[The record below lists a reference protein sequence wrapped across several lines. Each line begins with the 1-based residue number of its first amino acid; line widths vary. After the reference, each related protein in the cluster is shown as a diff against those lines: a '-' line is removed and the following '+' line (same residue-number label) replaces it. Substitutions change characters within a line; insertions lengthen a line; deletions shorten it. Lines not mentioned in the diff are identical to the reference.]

1 MKRLL
6 ILACLAC
13 LLMLCVAP
21 VMGIREN
28 FQNWTNG
35 SMISGGA
42 ITLYNTTESGTSISA
57 YNFWTI
63 LENAAAAPS
72 SYMAFDVLNANSC
85 GGSVMMYDSSRTQI
99 GTIGYG
105 VSSGGRNEL
114 KIIGGTPTMYYN
126 GAPYSTTSIITVNP
140 SYFRIWDGCYGGVSH
155 QIDNVVIGEDDH
167 HIVGSLPTN
176 WTIIRDFISSASNG
190 IYAGYSPTSLT
201 PWVLK
206 NSNYFYIDADTDS
219 LDDVTTETFQ
229 ISYVPTGTVV
239 NSTIIN
245 SSVPRHQIRYYLSQ
259 WLDTSTVPDGQYA
272 ACFEGSSVCDYF
284 WILSNGGQ
292 IVFDKSSYNLGDTGT
307 MTWYLS
313 SGYIDVSTYDYTYKL
328 VDVYGN
334 ALASGVTAVSNTDT
348 TGTAT
353 ITFSDSTYDPG
364 VVYAEMIATGK
375 IDGVEHILGYT
386 AITLV
391 DYVMFSGYVNNAENS
406 TVISGANINMTQG
419 SRVASVTSGSTGNY
433 TASGNFLTGT
443 AILVNATAAN
453 FRQYTYTFTPAAAKT
468 ISLNI
473 SLVPSSPVT
482 NGVGIG
488 GVAREKVYGRPIEGA
503 TVYVNN
509 NTYAETHTET
519 TSMTGWYLCDA
530 GSSCTLTSTRLYNI
544 WGKRL
549 GYNVSANYTAVAP

>member
-6 ILACLAC
+6 IL
-13 LLMLCVAP
+13 LCVLLLCIAP

-28 FQNWTNG
+28 FQNYTNG
-35 SMISGGA
+35 SLLSGGNPLLYDA
-42 ITLYNTTESGTSISA
+42 STGTVLTFITIGKSSINRDPIPSTYFA
-57 YNFWTI
+57 WTKI
-63 LENAAAAPS
+63 GGATVTIHLLDS
-72 SYMAFDVLNANSC
+72 SYM
-85 GGSVMMYDSSRTQI
+85 QI
-99 GTIGYG
+99 Y
-105 VSSGGRNEL
+105 S
-114 KIIGGTPTMYYN
+114 
-126 GAPYSTTSIITVNP
+126 YSTVVAGRFEVKVVGGVPYVYADNALKATGMVMAQNP
-140 SYFRIWDGCYGGVSH
+140 SYLKLSSGDGGWYYDD
-155 QIDNVVIGEDDH
+155 IIIGDIDH
-167 HIVGSLPTN
+167 HVVGALPSN
-176 WTIIRDFISSASNG
+176 WTVLRDFLNPAANG
-190 IYAGYSPTSLT
+190 IYAGYNTTSLM

-219 LDDVTTETFQ
+219 LDSATSEVFQ
-229 ISYVPTGTVV
+229 ISNVATGTVV
-239 NSTIIN
+239 NSTTID
-245 SSVPRHQIRYYLSQ
+245 STVPRHQIRYYLSQ

-292 IVFDKSSYNLGDTGT
+292 IVFDKPSYNLGDTGT

-313 SGYIDVSTYDYTYKL
+313 TGYIDVSTYDYTYKL

-334 ALASGVTAVSNTDT
+334 TLASGVTAVSNTDT

-375 IDGVEHILGYT
+375 TDDVEHMLGYS

-391 DYVMFSGYVNNAENS
+391 DYVQFNGYVNNAENS

-530 GSSCTLTSTRLYNI
+530 GSSCTLTPTRLYNI
-544 WGKRL
+544 WGQKT
-549 GYNVSANYTAVAP
+549 GYNVSANYTQVAP

>member
-1 MKRLL
+1 
-6 ILACLAC
+6 
-13 LLMLCVAP
+13 
-21 VMGIREN
+21 MGVREN
-28 FQNWTNG
+28 FQNWTNESIATG
-35 SMISGGA
+35 TVGMYNVTSGA
-42 ITLYNTTESGTSISA
+42 IGAGSTAATKHDFRNVYPTPFTYAAWDGTYTHEIR
-57 YNFWTI
+57 
-63 LENAAAAPS
+63 L
-72 SYMAFDVLNANSC
+72 
-85 GGSVMMYDSSRTQI
+85 YDSSGAI
-99 GTIGYG
+99 I
-105 VSSGGRNEL
+105 SSPSGQGDGQRFEL
-114 KIIGGTPTMYYN
+114 KIIGGTPMCYAD
-126 GAPYSTTSIITVNP
+126 GVLKSTAAVISVNP
-140 SYFRIWDGCYGGVSH
+140 SYIAITDFINTQSY
-155 QIDNVVIGEDDH
+155 DNIVIGEDDH
-167 HIVGSLPTN
+167 HIVGALPSN

-190 IYAGYSPTSLT
+190 IYAGQNTTSLV

-219 LDDVTTETFQ
+219 LDSTTSETFQ
-229 ISYVPTGTVV
+229 ISYVATGTVV
-239 NSTIIN
+239 NSTTIN
-245 SSVPRHQIRYYLSQ
+245 STVPRHQVRYYLSQ

-272 ACFEGSSVCDYF
+272 ACFEGSSVCGYF

-292 IVFDKSSYNLGDTGT
+292 IVFDKSSYNLGDSGT

-313 SGYIDVSTYDYTYKL
+313 TGYIDVSTYDYTYKL

-334 ALASGVTAVSNTDT
+334 ILASGVTAVSNTDT

-353 ITFSDSTYDPG
+353 ITFDDATYDPG

-375 IDGVEHILGYT
+375 TDDVEHMLGYS

-391 DYVMFSGYVNNAENS
+391 DYVQFNGYVNNAENS

-443 AILVNATAAN
+443 AILVNATAAD
-453 FRQYTYTFTPAAAKT
+453 FRQYLYTFTPSAAKT

-473 SLVPSSPVT
+473 SLVPSSPIT
-482 NGVGIG
+482 SGSGIG

-509 NTYAETHTET
+509 NTYSETHTET

-544 WGKRL
+544 WGTRL